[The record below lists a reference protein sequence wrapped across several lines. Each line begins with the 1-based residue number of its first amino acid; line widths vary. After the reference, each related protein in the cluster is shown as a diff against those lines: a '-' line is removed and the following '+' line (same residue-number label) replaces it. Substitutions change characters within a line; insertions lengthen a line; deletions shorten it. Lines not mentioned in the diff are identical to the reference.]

1 MRARQTSRGNACTL
15 CFPRQRPNQPNTLA
29 TNYSRNL
36 HQSTAKL
43 WWVNLHF
50 FSFNPRSRL
59 SSFSLIFLR
68 FFQLGCGGDF
78 LFVEFKCFDVFQLYF
93 VENFPFC
100 GKNFHLNVSRR
111 QCCCTPLS
119 GPESGPEVEEKK
131 QIDTRHL
138 IHCPRFNL
146 RNPYRT
152 FCFDWRKEFP
162 TSRLPLMGR

>member
-1 MRARQTSRGNACTL
+1 M
-15 CFPRQRPNQPNTLA
+15 
-29 TNYSRNL
+29 
-36 HQSTAKL
+36 
-43 WWVNLHF
+43 
-50 FSFNPRSRL
+50 
-59 SSFSLIFLR
+59 
-68 FFQLGCGGDF
+68 
-78 LFVEFKCFDVFQLYF
+78 EFKCFDAFQLYF

-119 GPESGPEVEEKK
+119 GPESAPEVEEKK

-152 FCFDWRKEFP
+152 FCFE
-162 TSRLPLMGR
+162 RLEKGIPDQQQVASDGEIGRETEVQEEQD